1 MRLARL
7 VPLAV
12 VPFVVVPLVASQPPR
27 GVVAE
32 LARGWSGGQ
41 AAPQCAPPDTIDGV
55 PSRSCRWAR
64 TDDDT
69 SGGAVSGRL
78 AVGRGAS
85 LVTWERRTRDA
96 ADAAR
101 VLDSLGAALVGR
113 GLRAHDCGETEVP
126 AGRARNGL
134 WIADSLL
141 VLWTRV
147 DPPADAPAL
156 MIMATDDP
164 SVAPSLLRCDQHRLP
179 DAAVAAGSTALR
191 GESILAAEGF
201 ALVYDSVL
209 TVVHYRTNAPARDS
223 ADVRAVLAERLAR
236 RQRAAARYD
245 QVSPQTT
252 VLVVRP
258 CYTDRCEPPVPGDP
272 RTRPGDYVFLRRAD
286 GSFVPRPAAGVTP
299 APRAAPPPA
308 S

>member
-7 VPLAV
+7 VPLVAAL
-12 VPFVVVPLVASQPPR
+12 PLAAVPLVVPQPPA

-41 AAPQCAPPDTIDGV
+41 ATPQCAPVDTIDGL

-64 TDDDT
+64 ADGDT
-69 SGGAVSGRL
+69 TGGAVSGRL
-78 AVGRGAS
+78 AAGRGAS
-85 LVTWERRTRDA
+85 LVTWERRPRDG
-96 ADAAR
+96 ADAGR
-101 VLDSLGAALVGR
+101 VLDSLGAALAGR
-113 GLRAHDCGETEVP
+113 GLRTHDCGETEVP

-134 WIADSLL
+134 WIAESLL
-141 VLWTRV
+141 VLWARV
-147 DPPADAPAL
+147 DPPAGAPTL

-179 DAAVAAGSTALR
+179 DADVPAGATALR

-209 TVVHYRTNAPARDS
+209 TIVHYRTNAPARDS
-223 ADVRAVLAERLAR
+223 AAVRAVLAERLAR

-258 CYTDRCEPPVPGDP
+258 CYTDHCPPPVPGDP
-272 RTRPGDYVFLRRAD
+272 RTRPGDFAFARRAD
-286 GSFVPRPAAGVTP
+286 GSFAPRPTP

>member
-7 VPLAV
+7 APLAV
-12 VPFVVVPLVASQPPR
+12 VPFVVVPLVASQPSR

-41 AAPQCAPPDTIDGV
+41 AAPQCAPVDTIDGV

-64 TDDDT
+64 ANGDST
-69 SGGAVSGRL
+69 GGSVSGRL
-78 AVGRGAS
+78 AVDRGAS
-85 LVTWERRTRDA
+85 LVTWERRARDA
-96 ADAAR
+96 GDAGR
-101 VLDSLGAALVGR
+101 VLDSLGAALVAR
-113 GLRAHDCGETEVP
+113 GLRAHDCGATEVP

-141 VLWTRV
+141 VLWARV
-147 DPPADAPAL
+147 DPPAGAPTL
-156 MIMATDDP
+156 MIMATDEP

-179 DAAVAAGSTALR
+179 DADVPAGTTALR

-223 ADVRAVLAERLAR
+223 AAVRTVLAERLAR

-252 VLVVRP
+252 VIVVRP
-258 CYTDRCEPPVPGDP
+258 CYTDHCPPPVPGDP
-272 RTRPGDYVFLRRAD
+272 RTRADDFVFLRRAD
-286 GSFVPRPAAGVTP
+286 GTFAPRPTR